1 MLADG
6 FCCKASKQTQF
17 QFNKAIDPNSLFRWK
32 KKKQVLFTIPTN
44 LLLSVFQAEVI
55 LFRNSALPCVSLV
68 QGLASLPSKTLAH
81 PCKSSSTLPFPLHHL
96 LPHIISSSFPSEWNP
111 DSCSLLCIH
120 GLPSV
125 CLASFTCPPLH
136 MILCFL
142 CQTPCSSS
150 PTPAKE

>member
-1 MLADG
+1 MGFAARLASRPSFSSIKQLIQTPFLDG
-6 FCCKASKQTQF
+6 KKRNKCCSPSPQTSCSVCSKRKSF
-17 QFNKAIDPNSLFRWK
+17 S
-32 KKKQVLFTIPTN
+32 
-44 LLLSVFQAEVI
+44 
-55 LFRNSALPCVSLV
+55 FRNSALPCVSLV